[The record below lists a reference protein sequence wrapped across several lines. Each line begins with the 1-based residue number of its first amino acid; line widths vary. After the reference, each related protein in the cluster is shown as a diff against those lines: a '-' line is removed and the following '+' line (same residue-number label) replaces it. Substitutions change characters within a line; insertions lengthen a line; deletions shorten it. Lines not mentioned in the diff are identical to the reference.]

1 MSSTNST
8 NIDRCQF
15 NGGLMLSQQQN
26 NNVTDSIFGCPVATL
41 SCLQGKYSEGECF
54 RREDHRM
61 FKALQISCPCTQKIP
76 LQVSGNDGR
85 EIRIYDHDIVFMNS
99 KGQFESSLA
108 DAIALV
114 REQQKMI
121 EQLQERIEALEKKSR
136 KK

>member
-1 MSSTNST
+1 MSSINST

-15 NGGLMLSQQQN
+15 NGGLTLSQQQN
-26 NNVTDSIFGCPVATL
+26 NSVTNSVFGPIATA
-41 SCLQGKYSEGECF
+41 SCLQDKYSEGECF
-54 RREDHRM
+54 RREDHKM

-76 LQVSGNDGR
+76 LQVSGSDGR

-114 REQQKMI
+114 KEQQKTI
-121 EQLQERIEALEKKSR
+121 EQLQERVETLEKKSR

>member
-1 MSSTNST
+1 
-8 NIDRCQF
+8 
-15 NGGLMLSQQQN
+15 MLSQQQN

-114 REQQKMI
+114 KEQQKTI
-121 EQLQERIEALEKKSR
+121 EQLQERVETLEKKSR